1 MVDMASPSH
10 KLSLLL
16 ACSAAAFAC
25 AVNACPGDLVHLDG
39 VMPAASYP
47 KVLKLDDWKQ
57 VVPGLVVKG
66 GKVR

>member
-1 MVDMASPSH
+1 M
-10 KLSLLL
+10 LL
-16 ACSAAAFAC
+16 FV
-25 AVNACPGDLVHLDG
+25 VNACPGDLVHLDG
-39 VMPAASYP
+39 VMPPASYP